1 MCRLH
6 SQSEPCHIADGSMTF
21 VVCLVCS
28 RRRSV
33 AEMAVAV
40 FQAIICA
47 AIMLPVDLAIAG
59 AFACSL
65 SC

>member
-1 MCRLH
+1 
-6 SQSEPCHIADGSMTF
+6 
-21 VVCLVCS
+21 
-28 RRRSV
+28 
-33 AEMAVAV
+33 MAVAV

-47 AIMLPVDLAIAG
+47 AIMLPVDFAIAG

>member
-6 SQSEPCHIADGSMTF
+6 SQLEPCHFADGSMAD
-21 VVCLVCS
+21 VVCMVCS
-28 RRRSV
+28 RPRSV

-47 AIMLPVDLAIAG
+47 AIMLPVDFAIAG